1 MISTAKVLATLPNV
15 TDVST
20 GQTLTI
26 TSISKNEIERR
37 VLAEGP
43 DAPCIVTTAAEA
55 KGTIARKLIKL
66 VDRHVNT
73 NSELQIE
80 SPYDVTAHIVVTYD
94 TRYTTKEDLE
104 AAIAKLLSFCTSAEA
119 GSNGFRNIVRVVLG
133 EL

>member
-1 MISTAKVLATLPNV
+1 MINSAKVLATMPEA

-43 DAPCIVTTAAEA
+43 DAPCIVTTAAES
-55 KGTIARKLIKL
+55 KGVIARKLIKL

-94 TRYTTKEDLE
+94 TRYTTENDIT
-104 AAIAKLLSFCTSAEA
+104 AAVAKLLSFCNSTEWSGAR
-119 GSNGFRNIVRVVLG
+119 RNITRIAMG

>member
-80 SPYDVTAHIVVTYD
+80 SPYDVTAHIVLTYD
-94 TRYTTKEDLE
+94 TRYTTNADLN
-104 AAIAKLLSFCTSAEA
+104 AAVAKLLSFCNSVEQGAS
-119 GSNGFRNIVRVVLG
+119 GRNIMRIALG